1 MKENEAMNELIL
13 DDELINDFEFAERL
27 YNVAQFKLDN
37 KGVFNE
43 KLFWEDF
50 V

>member
-1 MKENEAMNELIL
+1 MKKSDLMDELIL

-27 YNVAQFKLDN
+27 YKVSLSHE
-37 KGVFNE
+37 FNDGYFE
-43 KLFWEDF
+43 GNLFWDTF